1 MKLAEIRQQGYK
13 ALTKALGVV
22 GTLRF
27 IQQFEAGYGNYTQER
42 YQEPNPTLEEFQNFI
57 NQNPN

>member
-13 ALTKALGVV
+13 ALTEALGVV

-42 YQEPNPTLEEFQNFI
+42 HQKPNPTLEEFQNFI
-57 NQNPN
+57 NQNSN